1 MFEYQA
7 NTITT
12 VLTEI
17 WRLFWQTP
25 TPFFGLYCSDIVLGF
40 FIIRFMIKIL
50 CFIFVPDMTGTK
62 DKGSQN
68 ANGGYDE

>member
-1 MFEYQA
+1 MAEYEA
-7 NTITT
+7 STIASALST
-12 VLTEI
+12 I
-17 WRLFWQTP
+17 WRLFYETP
-25 TPFFGLYCSDIVLGF
+25 TPFFGLHCSDIVLGY

-50 CFIFVPDMTGTK
+50 RFIFVPDMSGTK